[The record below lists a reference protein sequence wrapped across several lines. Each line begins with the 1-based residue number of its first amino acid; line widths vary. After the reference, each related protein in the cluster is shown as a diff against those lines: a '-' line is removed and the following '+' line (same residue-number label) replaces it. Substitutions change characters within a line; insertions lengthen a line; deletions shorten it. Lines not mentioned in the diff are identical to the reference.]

1 MLNPVTTHKSKVCF
15 GYTNK
20 AMNGL
25 FLPFFDYDNIKADN
39 MIKEL
44 IFLKDK
50 YQLSQIYIFS
60 SKNGFN
66 ALSLDKLP
74 YRILCNLYEDCKLVC
89 NDYLQLGLKRSF
101 LTLRIGHD
109 KELFHIIES
118 SNTYYKK
125 SLAHAI
131 LLNVFFNV
139 FVDIH
144 NDKLFDN
151 SMYIRLKAYRSEKH
165 GFLKVKDL

>member
-20 AMNGL
+20 AMNNSY
-25 FLPFFDYDNIKADN
+25 LPFFDYDGIPSGEL
-39 MIKEL
+39 IKEL
-44 IFLKDK
+44 IFLRNK
-50 YQLSQIYIFS
+50 YQLSQIYIFE

-74 YRILCNLYEDCKLVC
+74 YRILVNLYNDCKLVC
-89 NDYLQLGLKRSF
+89 EYYLQLGLKRSF

-131 LLNVFFNV
+131 LLNVFFGLAIDT
-139 FVDIH
+139 F
-144 NDKLFDN
+144 NDKSFDN
-151 SMYIRLKAYRSEKH
+151 SMYIRLKVYRSEKH
-165 GFLKVKDL
+165 GFLKVKEL

>member
-20 AMNGL
+20 ASNGL
-25 FLPFFDYDNIKADN
+25 FLPFFDYDEKLLFDIA
-39 MIKEL
+39 KEL
-44 IFLKDK
+44 MFIQTK
-50 YQLSQIYIFS
+50 YKLSDIYIFS

-74 YRILCNLYEDCKLVC
+74 FNTLIKLYSDCSLVC
-89 NDYLQLGLKRSF
+89 EDYLQLGLKRSF
-101 LTLRIGHD
+101 LTLRIGYD
-109 KELFHIIES
+109 KKLETILKS
-118 SNTYYKK
+118 SETYYIK

-131 LLNVFFNV
+131 LLNVFFNT
-139 FVDIH
+139 DIEIYG
-144 NDKLFDN
+144 NKTFDN
-151 SMYIRLKAYRSEKH
+151 SLYIRLKAYRSEKH

>member
-20 AMNGL
+20 AMNNSY
-25 FLPFFDYDNIKADN
+25 LPFFDYDSVEIEDI
-39 MIKEL
+39 MKEL
-44 IFLKDK
+44 TFLRDK
-50 YQLSQIYIFS
+50 YQLSQIYIFE

-74 YRILCNLYEDCKLVC
+74 YRILVNLYNDCNFVC
-89 NDYLQLGLKRSF
+89 EDYLQLGLKRSF
-101 LTLRIGHD
+101 LTLRIGND
-109 KELFHIIES
+109 KKLFHIIKS

-131 LLNVFFNV
+131 LMNVFFNV
-139 FVDIH
+139 FIETY
-144 NDKLFDN
+144 NDKSFDN
-151 SMYIRLKAYRSEKH
+151 SMYIRLKVYRSEKH
-165 GFLKVKDL
+165 GFLKVDEL

>member
-20 AMNGL
+20 AMNNSY
-25 FLPFFDYDNIKADN
+25 LPFFDYDNVKIDD
-39 MIKEL
+39 IVKEL
-44 IFLKDK
+44 SFLIVK
-50 YQLSQIYIFS
+50 YQLSKVYIFE

-74 YRILCNLYEDCKLVC
+74 YRILVNLYNDCKLVC
-89 NDYLQLGLKRSF
+89 EDYLQLGLKRSF

-109 KELFHIIES
+109 KKLCNIIES

-131 LLNVFFNV
+131 LMNVFFNV
-139 FVDIH
+139 FIDTY
-144 NDKLFDN
+144 NDKSFDN
-151 SMYIRLKAYRSEKH
+151 SMYIRLKVYRSEKH
-165 GFLKVKDL
+165 GFLKVKEL

>member
-20 AMNGL
+20 AINNSY
-25 FLPFFDYDNIKADN
+25 LPFFDYDNVKIEN
-39 MIKEL
+39 VIKEL
-44 IFLKDK
+44 TFLRDK
-50 YQLSQIYIFS
+50 YQLSQIYIFE

-74 YRILCNLYEDCKLVC
+74 YRILVNLYNDCKFVC
-89 NDYLQLGLKRSF
+89 EDYLQLGLKRSF

-109 KELFHIIES
+109 KKLFHIIES
-118 SNTYYKK
+118 SNVYHKK

-139 FVDIH
+139 FIDTY
-144 NDKLFDN
+144 NDKSFDN
-151 SMYIRLKAYRSEKH
+151 SMYIRLKVYRSEKH
-165 GFLKVKDL
+165 GFLKVKEL